1 MAEIGS
7 IDSVLVQMRAMAA
20 RAQGLGAAAPALETA
35 PAAGSQFASL
45 LSSAVQKVNETQA
58 QSRQMATAFESGAP
72 GVDLA
77 DVMISMQKASLSFQA
92 TTQVRNRLVSA
103 YQEIMNMPI

>member
-7 IDSVLVQMRAMAA
+7 IEGVLAQMRAMAA
-20 RAQGLGAAAPALETA
+20 RAQGLGAVQPSLETA
-35 PAAGSQFASL
+35 PASGGQFAAL
-45 LSSAVQKVNETQA
+45 LTSAVQRVNETQA
-58 QSRQMATAFESGAP
+58 QARQQATAFESGAP

-77 DVMISMQKASLSFQA
+77 EVMISMQKASLSFQA